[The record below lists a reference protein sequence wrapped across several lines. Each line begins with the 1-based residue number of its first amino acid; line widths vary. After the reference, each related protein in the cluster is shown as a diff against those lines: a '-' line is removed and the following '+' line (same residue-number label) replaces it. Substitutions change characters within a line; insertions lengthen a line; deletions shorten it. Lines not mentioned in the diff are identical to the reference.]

1 MFKKVKKINKVNDEG
16 QSSLGSYELTMFNDE
31 IFYVPL
37 KTGNTHYQQILE
49 WEKIDG
55 NNIEDAD

>member
-37 KTGNTHYQQILE
+37 KTENTHYQQILE